1 MAGEH
6 CTSSCPT
13 RDHLSFAECVR
24 AKNLHPMWLGGEQS
38 SATDQKRFDR
48 TNQEFRQAVKDG
60 LNPVGVS
67 DRAIHAAYEQA
78 SGGS

>member
-6 CTSSCPT
+6 CTSSCRT
-13 RDHLSFAECVR
+13 RDHESFGECVR
-24 AKNLHPMWLGGEQS
+24 SKRVNAMWLGGEQP

-60 LNPVGVS
+60 LNPTSVS